1 MRGWI
6 LDFTYSLRLFRK
18 SPGFTLIVVL
28 CLGLGI
34 GVNASIFSLLSF
46 VFLRPLPVEDP
57 DRVVV
62 LNHGGNPLFSYP
74 DLRDFQDRNQ
84 LLSGVAASNPTESSL
99 DFDGT
104 SHSAAAEAVT
114 VNYPRVIGVRPFLG
128 RWFSTEEEPAAVISY
143 RTWQRVFGGDPNV
156 LGKQIRS
163 ESQWY
168 TVVGIAPKEFTGIYM
183 PMSMDLWVPFKRW
196 AQQHANILA
205 QMNDRSQTRVF
216 VFARLKPGVGPAQ
229 AAAEL
234 DTIAEQIRREDPRS
248 TESATRVAVE
258 QVRGL
263 PNVRARRSSM
273 PIIVLLML
281 VVGLVLLIACA
292 NVGNLLL
299 ARGAARRREISVRMA
314 LGAGRMR
321 VLRQFM
327 AESLI
332 LALCGGV
339 VGVVLGNWTS
349 RLLDTMLMSSPYGE
363 SIQLMLSS
371 DIRVWIFT
379 AALSVLTTLFFGLAP
394 AWQASRTDAMPVL
407 KGETPLSRRFRLRN
421 ISLVGCSSGVCIARS
436 SPHGRPFSARAPA
449 LAGCRSRIRRA
460 KPSGRKHLC
469 FAS

>member
-1 MRGWI
+1 
-6 LDFTYSLRLFRK
+6 
-18 SPGFTLIVVL
+18 
-28 CLGLGI
+28 
-34 GVNASIFSLLSF
+34 
-46 VFLRPLPVEDP
+46 
-57 DRVVV
+57 
-62 LNHGGNPLFSYP
+62 
-74 DLRDFQDRNQ
+74 
-84 LLSGVAASNPTESSL
+84 
-99 DFDGT
+99 
-104 SHSAAAEAVT
+104 
-114 VNYPRVIGVRPFLG
+114 
-128 RWFSTEEEPAAVISY
+128 
-143 RTWQRVFGGDPNV
+143 
-156 LGKQIRS
+156 
-163 ESQWY
+163 
-168 TVVGIAPKEFTGIYM
+168 
-183 PMSMDLWVPFKRW
+183 
-196 AQQHANILA
+196 
-205 QMNDRSQTRVF
+205 
-216 VFARLKPGVGPAQ
+216 
-229 AAAEL
+229 L

-299 ARGAARRREISVRMA
+299 ARGAARRRAISVRMA

-421 ISLVGCSSGVCIARS
+421 ISLVGCSGVCIARS